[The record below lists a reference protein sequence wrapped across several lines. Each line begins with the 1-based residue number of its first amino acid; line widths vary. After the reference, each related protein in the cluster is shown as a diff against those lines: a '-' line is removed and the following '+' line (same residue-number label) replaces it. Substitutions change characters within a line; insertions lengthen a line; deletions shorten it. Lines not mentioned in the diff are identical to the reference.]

1 MADPPRSPLGT
12 FARELFA
19 PIGGDYDRV
28 AAILSFGQDPRWR
41 SALVRGCPV
50 APDAHTLDLA
60 TGTAAVAIAMATR
73 YGCRVTGLD
82 QSAEML
88 SSGRARVSKAGL
100 EGRIELVEGR
110 AQELPYEADTFDAV
124 TATYFLRYVDDV
136 PAAIGELVRVAKP
149 GAPVGYLD
157 FGVPPLPPA
166 RLAWEGYTRAGLPL
180 AGRAIGHGWLEV
192 GRFLHGSIRRFGD
205 DYPPARL
212 GDLFGQA
219 GVVDLR
225 VRRMSLGG
233 GTVVTGRRATAGSAR

>member
-1 MADPPRSPLGT
+1 MAYPPRKPLPA
-12 FARELFA
+12 FARDLFA

-28 AAILSFGQDPRWR
+28 AAVLSFGQDPRWR

-50 APDAHTLDLA
+50 SAEAHTLDVA
-60 TGTAAVAIAMATR
+60 TGTAAVAIAMASR

-88 SSGRARVSKAGL
+88 ETGRERVSRAHL
-100 EGRIELVEGR
+100 DGRIELVEGR
-110 AQELPYEADTFDAV
+110 AQELPYEDATFDGV
-124 TATYFLRYVDDV
+124 TSTYFLRYVEDV
-136 PAAIGELVRVAKP
+136 PAAVAELARVAKP

-166 RLAWEGYTRAGLPL
+166 RIAWEGYTRAGLPL

-192 GRFLHGSIRRFGD
+192 GRFLHGSIRAFGEH
-205 DYPPARL
+205 YPPAHL
-212 GDLFGQA
+212 GKVFGQA
-219 GVVDLR
+219 GLVDVR

-233 GTVVTGRRATAGSAR
+233 GTVITGTRLS

>member
-1 MADPPRSPLGT
+1 MADVSRSPRGS

-28 AAILSFGQDPRWR
+28 AAVLSFGQDPLWR
-41 SALVRGCPV
+41 RTLVRACPV
-50 APDAHTLDLA
+50 SQSSHVLDVA
-60 TGTAAVAIAMATR
+60 TGTAAVAISMARR

-88 SSGRARVSKAGL
+88 ATGRERVHRAQL
-100 EGRIELVEGR
+100 DGRVELVEAR
-110 AQELPYEADTFDAV
+110 AEALSFEDATFDGV
-124 TATYFLRYVDDV
+124 TSTYFLRYVDDV
-136 PAAIGELVRVAKP
+136 PAAIRELVRVAKP

-166 RLAWEGYTRAGLPL
+166 RLAWEAYTRAGLPL

-192 GRFLHGSIRRFGD
+192 GRFLNGSIRSFGER
-205 DYPPARL
+205 YPPARL
-212 GDLFGQA
+212 GELFEESGLA
-219 GVVDLR
+219 AVA

-233 GTVVTGRRATAGSAR
+233 GTVVTGRRTG

>member
-1 MADPPRSPLGT
+1 MAGPPRSMLGP

-19 PIGGDYDRV
+19 PIGRDYDRV
-28 AAILSFGQDPRWR
+28 AAVLSFGQDPRWR
-41 SALVRGCPV
+41 NALVRGCPV
-50 APDAHTLDLA
+50 PASAHTLDVA

-88 SSGRARVSKAGL
+88 ATGRERVNRARL
-100 EGRIELVEGR
+100 DGRIELIEGR
-110 AQELPYEADTFDAV
+110 AQELPFEDATFDGV
-124 TATYFLRYVDDV
+124 TSTYFLRYVDDV
-136 PAAIGELVRVAKP
+136 PAAVRELARVAKP

-166 RLAWEGYTRAGLPL
+166 RVAWEAYTRAGLPL

-192 GRFLHGSIRRFGD
+192 GRFLNGSIRQFGEQ
-205 DYPPARL
+205 YPPERL
-212 GDLFGQA
+212 GEVFEESGLEQ
-219 GVVDLR
+219 LR

-233 GTVVTGRRATAGSAR
+233 GTVVTGRRG